1 MFQRRRE
8 KNTQRH
14 ECVNEQYKRGY
25 LSVCNVMAQEDLE
38 LAQDFKLVITI
49 EKEGKEIRRLYQS
62 GLESVASMC

>member
-1 MFQRRRE
+1 
-8 KNTQRH
+8 
-14 ECVNEQYKRGY
+14 
-25 LSVCNVMAQEDLE
+25 MAQEDLE